1 MVDDAIECAEGK
13 AGIEYGDAS
22 GTVVKIR
29 LLGKP
34 CILSK
39 FAASKGPEGKPGKP
53 SGEADILKCIHGEIR
68 GLDDADLED
77 TDNSSAVSEKLIS
90 GKKFM

>member
-22 GTVVKIR
+22 GTVMKIR
-29 LLGKP
+29 LSGKP
-34 CILSK
+34 CKLSK
-39 FAASKGPEGKPGKP
+39 FAASKGPEGKP

-77 TDNSSAVSEKLIS
+77 TDNSSAVSEKFIS

>member
-1 MVDDAIECAEGK
+1 M
-13 AGIEYGDAS
+13 
-22 GTVVKIR
+22 KIR

-34 CILSK
+34 CKLSK
-39 FAASKGPEGKPGKP
+39 FAASKGPEGKP

-77 TDNSSAVSEKLIS
+77 TDNSSAVSEKFIS
-90 GKKFM
+90 GKKFK